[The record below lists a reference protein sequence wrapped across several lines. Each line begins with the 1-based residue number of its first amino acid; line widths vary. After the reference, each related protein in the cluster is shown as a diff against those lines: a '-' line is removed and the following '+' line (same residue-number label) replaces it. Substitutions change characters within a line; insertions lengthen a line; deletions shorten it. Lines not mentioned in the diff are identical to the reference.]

1 MSLTMDWAG
10 IVSIIGGVASIIGAY
25 LSYKQSKEAKKAQ
38 ESTEAA
44 KEATEAVRDKIFQ
57 NIQYEN
63 FASFHM
69 ECSKFESFLLKAS
82 KGKDLQGKS
91 EDYVEDE
98 LEKFLTRFNVE
109 ISKTAGGDR
118 DELQGQY
125 DTLCSKRSKVNA
137 NDRNAIL
144 GLLDDVR
151 KLSRSVADIQMK
163 NKLSV

>member
-1 MSLTMDWAG
+1 MDWVG

-25 LSYKQSKEAKKAQ
+25 LSYRQSKEAQKAQ
-38 ESTEAA
+38 EATEAA
-44 KEATEAVRDKIFQ
+44 KEATEAARDKIFQ
-57 NIQYEN
+57 NIQYED
-63 FASFHM
+63 FTSFQKD
-69 ECSKFESFLLKAS
+69 CGKFEIFLLKAS

-98 LEKFLTRFNVE
+98 LEGFLTKFNVE
-109 ISKTAGGDR
+109 ISKTTGEER
-118 DELQGQY
+118 DELQRRY
-125 DTLCSKRSKVNA
+125 STLCSKRNTVEA

-151 KLSRSVADIQMK
+151 KLSRIVADIQMK

>member
-1 MSLTMDWAG
+1 MDWVS

-25 LSYKQSKEAKKAQ
+25 LSYRQSKEAQKAQ
-38 ESTEAA
+38 
-44 KEATEAVRDKIFQ
+44 EATEAARDKIFQ
-57 NIQYEN
+57 NIQYED
-63 FASFHM
+63 FASFQK
-69 ECSKFESFLLKAS
+69 ECSKFEIFLLKAS
-82 KGKDLQGKS
+82 KGRDLQGKS

-98 LEKFLTRFNVE
+98 LEWFLTKFNVE
-109 ISKTAGGDR
+109 ISKTSGEDR
-118 DELQGQY
+118 DELQKRY
-125 DTLCSKRSKVNA
+125 STLCSKRNTVGA

>member
-1 MSLTMDWAG
+1 MDWVS

-25 LSYKQSKEAKKAQ
+25 LSYRQSKEAQKAQ
-38 ESTEAA
+38 
-44 KEATEAVRDKIFQ
+44 EATEAARDKIFQ
-57 NIQYEN
+57 NIQYED
-63 FASFHM
+63 FASFQK
-69 ECSKFESFLLKAS
+69 ECSKFEIFLLKAS
-82 KGKDLQGKS
+82 KGRDLQGKS

-98 LEKFLTRFNVE
+98 LEGFLTKFNVE
-109 ISKTAGGDR
+109 ISKTSGEDR
-118 DELQGQY
+118 DELQKRY
-125 DTLCSKRSKVNA
+125 STLCSKRNTVGA